1 MGKKSKKKKAKKVSA
16 KRERYSK
23 FRKERT
29 ASLDI
34 TMPELTPEQAKEKQ
48 DAEIPQ
54 LQTEEEKKAAEK
66 LAKQTAEQQRKANI
80 DQSRHLR
87 IFNTMNPHK
96 LTEEKKID
104 QHQKRLDL
112 IV

>member
-48 DAEIPQ
+48 DAEIRISRFLRFNKNPP
-54 LQTEEEKKAAEK
+54 LKELKERMLK
-66 LAKQTAEQQRKANI
+66 RK
-80 DQSRHLR
+80 
-87 IFNTMNPHK
+87 
-96 LTEEKKID
+96 
-104 QHQKRLDL
+104 
-112 IV
+112 